1 MAANL
6 IINGEFRS
14 SSICM
19 KVIEYYVS
27 IISVS
32 IIGVNNL
39 EKKIFI
45 NNIPNSLL
53 LSLINFNLFLLKT

>member
-1 MAANL
+1 
-6 IINGEFRS
+6 
-14 SSICM
+14 M

-39 EKKIFI
+39 EKKILI
-45 NNIPNSLL
+45 DNIPNLLL

>member
-1 MAANL
+1 
-6 IINGEFRS
+6 
-14 SSICM
+14 M

-45 NNIPNSLL
+45 NNIPNLLL
-53 LSLINFNLFLLKT
+53 LSLLNFNLFLLKT